1 MWFQKTSPNC
11 QYLTL
16 FSPNCQNPD
25 STIWQFQ
32 EKLKKIDKL
41 HATHSIYSTCFPVF
55 FSFGRLFSED
65 IGFKCKCKG
74 AECVI
79 LRVIRVCVG
88 PETEKFLWS
97 SGAVGKNYHLDFWLS
112 EAIKFRPR
120 REKRRKK
127 LWLTGFWQILKLP
140 CLWLC
145 SFENFSGPR
154 KRARIKAKFSCPPLL
169 LFPTCIVLWIN
180 IWLFFGAQN

>member
-1 MWFQKTSPNC
+1 MIDVPESNRPGPRSFVAASAQIC
-11 QYLTL
+11 QTATTHKDDGQDQINSTRSTVLVFPFFFFWTFVFRGYRVQVQILGCRMRNFTG
-16 FSPNCQNPD
+16 NP
-25 STIWQFQ
+25 SAR
-32 EKLKKIDKL
+32 EPRNRKIPLIKWGCREEL
-41 HATHSIYSTCFPVF
+41 SS
-55 FSFGRLFSED
+55 RL
-65 IGFKCKCKG
+65 
-74 AECVI
+74 
-79 LRVIRVCVG
+79 
-88 PETEKFLWS
+88 
-97 SGAVGKNYHLDFWLS
+97 WLS